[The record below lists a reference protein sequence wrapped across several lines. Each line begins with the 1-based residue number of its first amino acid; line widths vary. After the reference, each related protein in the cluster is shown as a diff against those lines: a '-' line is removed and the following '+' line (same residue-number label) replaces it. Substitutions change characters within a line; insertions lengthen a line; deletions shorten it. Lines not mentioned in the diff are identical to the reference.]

1 MGTRVELGLKLRPYK
16 MTVGDSTRSDY
27 NDGPQSVI
35 SKLNRKENKHREKG
49 FLLLAI
55 WCKGCGNQP
64 SSLKN

>member
-1 MGTRVELGLKLRPYK
+1 

-35 SKLNRKENKHREKG
+35 SKLNREESKHREKG